1 MWDYRDRTFP
11 IISVYPKSKYMILHR
26 QCLGAGRVR
35 VLAVPYV
42 YKYTPEIGLML
53 GSVTAR

>member
-1 MWDYRDRTFP
+1 
-11 IISVYPKSKYMILHR
+11 MILHG
-26 QCLGAGRVR
+26 QCLEAGRVR